1 MQALDA
7 KTQYRNSFHCSAR
20 IFSEEGFLTYWKG
33 IGPRSAR
40 TVVSL
45 LKFFRFSFSVDF
57 FSSKL
62 ELKNF

>member
-1 MQALDA
+1 MQSLDA

-20 IFSEEGFLTYWKG
+20 IFSEEDFLTYWKG

-45 LKFFRFSFSVDF
+45 PLFLRNWKTLITMRILDESI
-57 FSSKL
+57 
-62 ELKNF
+62 